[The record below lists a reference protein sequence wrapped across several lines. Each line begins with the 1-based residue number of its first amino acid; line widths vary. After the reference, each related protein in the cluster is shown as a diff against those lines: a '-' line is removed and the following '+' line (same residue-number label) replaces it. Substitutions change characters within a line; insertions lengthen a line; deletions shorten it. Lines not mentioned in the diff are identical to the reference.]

1 MRERIYLEP
10 AHGVVRKFSDPNG
23 KLSSGIKRVACIA
36 GVDTT
41 RVYRW
46 MFPKER
52 GGTGGI
58 IPLHAQM
65 KLFEHAKREQIP
77 LSPSDFFGASAHE
90 AA

>member
-1 MRERIYLEP
+1 MKERIYLEP
-10 AHGVVRKFSDPNG
+10 AHGVVRKFSDPDG
-23 KLSSGIKRVACIA
+23 KLSSGIKRVASIA

-46 MFPKER
+46 MAPKER

-58 IPLHAQM
+58 IPSKAQM
-65 KLFEHAKREQIP
+65 KLFEHARREQIP
-77 LSPSDFFGASAHE
+77 LSPSDFFEAAAHE